1 MIGLAKIFDGANA
14 RNQEASETKDL
25 SKHKIYS
32 RLNEQYLLPPEDS
45 KGVCRSWLLQ
55 VWYGNVYRVGL
66 RDFKTF
72 EVGVTSTHMKRNGLT
87 NLMHLMLRI
96 NGLLK
101 GRGEKVLGFHEFT
114 VPDEKWLCKI
124 ARYVDQS
131 NVLEFFQLPVN
142 PITHLSPDMP
152 PSEQI
157 HYCRMFAYDHLL
169 VHPGHMKNQLV
180 YNAVIQISE
189 WHRKNMAK
197 RIEAEECDLKLKQ
210 VTREQKN
217 AEMSLK
223 DHVLKAAT
231 ALYCIEKPAFRPDKL
246 INGGQDL
253 EQEDRRRLQE
263 LAEM

>member
-1 MIGLAKIFDGANA
+1 MFDGANA
-14 RNQEASETKDL
+14 RIHEAAETKDL

-32 RLNEQYLLPPEDS
+32 RLNEQYLLPPEES

-55 VWYGNVYRVGL
+55 IWHGHVFRVGL

-72 EVGVTSTHMKRNGLT
+72 EVSVTSAHMKRNGLT

-101 GRGEKVLGFHEFT
+101 SRGQKTLGFHEFT

-124 ARYVDQS
+124 ARYVDHS
-131 NVLEFFQLPVN
+131 NVLEFFQLPVT
-142 PITHLSPDMP
+142 PISRLSADMS

-157 HYCRMFAYDHLL
+157 HCCRMYAYDKLL
-169 VHPGHMKNQLV
+169 FIPGHMKNQMV

-197 RIEAEECDLKLKQ
+197 RIEAEESELKLKQ
-210 VTREQKN
+210 TTREQKN

-223 DHVLKAAT
+223 DHILKAAT
-231 ALYCIEKPAFRPDKL
+231 ALYSIEKPSFRPEKL
-246 INGGQDL
+246 IDGGQDL
-253 EQEDRRRLQE
+253 EVEERRRLQE
-263 LAEM
+263 MAEM